1 LLWPIKDTRGLMPGT
16 RDYVSVHTTGPVMGG
31 AHSVGLVR
39 TELVLWE

>member
-1 LLWPIKDTRGLMPGT
+1 MPRT

-31 AHSVGLVR
+31 ARSVELVQ